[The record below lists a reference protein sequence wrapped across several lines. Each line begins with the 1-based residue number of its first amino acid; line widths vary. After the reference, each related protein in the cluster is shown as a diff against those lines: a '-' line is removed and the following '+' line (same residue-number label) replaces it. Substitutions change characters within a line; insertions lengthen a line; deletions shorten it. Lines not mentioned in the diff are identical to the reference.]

1 MPKGNAFAEMV
12 AGLDSGDFALLPSAV
27 HERECR
33 EAVGFGT
40 FADAASLCRPQPA
53 CPSCGA
59 KGAWRDGHE
68 ESGLQRFRCRS
79 CGRRCSSLT
88 GTVLEHGK
96 ADMAAWI
103 QFVRLM
109 RFSVPPGASAG
120 ICGVS
125 RQTAWEWR
133 YRVFATVDGCQD
145 RIVLKDR
152 VWIDEAYIVD
162 TDLSHGFGQARKR
175 GLSRQQV
182 CIAVAIDIH
191 KNPVAVACGHGKP
204 SSRRIRESLEPHI
217 ADGST
222 IAGDRERARNALVKA
237 IKGTHGACKADVN
250 DPVHLGRA
258 AMANSLCS
266 WIKRHL
272 WRFTGMEMKH
282 LQPCLNWYV
291 HLFRVKQASER
302 WPETARVVRHL
313 MLADA
318 RFRSST

>member
-1 MPKGNAFAEMV
+1 M
-12 AGLDSGDFALLPSAV
+12 
-27 HERECR
+27 
-33 EAVGFGT
+33 
-40 FADAASLCRPQPA
+40 QPA

-88 GTVLEHGK
+88 GTVLEYGK

-103 QFVRLM
+103 QSVRLM
-109 RFSVPPGASAG
+109 RFSVPLDASAG

-125 RQTAWEWR
+125 HQTAWEWR
-133 YRVFATVDGCQD
+133 HRAFAADGYQD

-152 VWIDEAYIVD
+152 VWIDETYIVD
-162 TDLSHGFGQARKR
+162 TDLSPRSAHARTR
-175 GLSRQQV
+175 RPARQHA

-191 KNPVAVACGHGKP
+191 RNPVAVVCGHGEP
-204 SSRRIRESLEPHI
+204 SSRRIGESLGPHI

-222 IAGDRERARNALVKA
+222 IVGDRERAHNALVKA
-237 IKGTHGACKADVN
+237 IKGTHEACKADVN
-250 DPVHLGRA
+250 DPVYLERA
-258 AMANSLCS
+258 AMVNSLCS

-272 WRFTGMEMKH
+272 WRFTGMAMKY
-282 LQPCLNWYV
+282 LQSCLNWYV
-291 HLFRVKQASER
+291 YLFRVKQAGER

>member
-1 MPKGNAFAEMV
+1 MPEGNAFAEMV
-12 AGLDSGDFALLPSAV
+12 AGLDSGGFALLSPAV

-88 GTVLEHGK
+88 GTALEHSK

-103 QFVRLM
+103 QSVRLM
-109 RFSVPPGASAG
+109 RFSVPPGAPAG
-120 ICGVS
+120 ICGAS

-133 YRVFATVDGCQD
+133 HRVFATVDGCQD
-145 RIVLKDR
+145 RTVLKDR
-152 VWIDEAYIVD
+152 AWIGEAYIVD

-175 GLSRQQV
+175 GLSRQQA
-182 CIAVAIDIH
+182 CIAAAIGIH
-191 KNPVAVACGHGKP
+191 KNPAAAACGHGKP
-204 SSRRIRESLEPHI
+204 SSRRIRESLGPHI
-217 ADGST
+217 ADGSA
-222 IAGDRERARNALVKA
+222 IAGDRERARNALAKA
-237 IKGTHGACKADVN
+237 IKGTHEACKADVN
-250 DPVHLGRA
+250 DPVYIGRV
-258 AMANSLCS
+258 AMVNSLCS
-266 WIKRHL
+266 WTKRYL

-282 LQPCLNWYV
+282 LQSCLNWYV